1 MILTFTAAELGLE
14 FRRFL
19 HIMDA
24 LRKKL
29 TDGFKSG
36 KLQFKTQNE
45 IMRALR
51 LSPSYKKTMRAAI
64 AQLVKEGVIIK
75 DNGGRYATP
84 QAFGAFKARVKANP
98 QGYAFLI
105 PEGKPERENDYFVP
119 KKHLCDA
126 LDGDTVIAVPVR
138 GTDDEARVIKI
149 VERGRNTVIGVF
161 QSDRRAGC
169 VIPDD
174 RAYLS
179 DVFIP
184 LSLCGGAQ
192 DGDKVVAEIT
202 SYPKGKAVGGKI
214 VEVLGADGDFF
225 VEEEAI
231 LRSYGYAPS
240 FPDYVEETAAKVAA
254 ECVELGNRRDLR
266 SLLTVT
272 IDGVDTRDIDDAVSL
287 EKVGE
292 NFRLGVHIA
301 DVSHYVKLN
310 GCIDKEAYARGTS
323 VYFPDRVIPM
333 LPKAL
338 SNGACSLNE
347 GEDRYAMS
355 CFIVFDNRGNRLSFE
370 LCESVIKSDRR
381 MTYDEVTA
389 ILDGGEKY
397 DCEYPEIAPML
408 RDMAELCLILENRR
422 KEAGEVSL
430 DVKEAHIYLN
440 ERGEIVIPDYERAI
454 SHRIIEQFMVSANE
468 CVAEFA
474 EKRKAPF
481 LYRIHE
487 QPAPEKASLLYGFL
501 RDLGVNAKGDTE
513 NARPVD
519 YQRIL
524 KQVEDKP
531 FASVVNK
538 VMLRSMQKARYSEE
552 NKGHFGLASSC
563 YCHFTSPIRRYP
575 DLFIHRVLKMLLSGD
590 IAGATVKYAPLA
602 RTAAI
607 DTSERE
613 RQAETAERD
622 VDDLY
627 KVAYMQERLGEEYDA
642 VISGV
647 IESGVFAELANTVEG
662 FIRFELLPADRYEFY
677 AEKFLLKGKNHS
689 FRIGDKIRVKVAGCD
704 FGTRRVQFTL
714 LSEQTGV

>member
-1 MILTFTAAELGLE
+1 MIIAFTAAELFYKISALL
-14 FRRFL
+14 FL
-19 HIMDA
+19 TMA
-24 LRKKL
+24 YYRKKFKQSGARRSAHKK
-29 TDGFKSG
+29 DGAS
-36 KLQFKTQNE
+36 
-45 IMRALR
+45 RSAH
-51 LSPSYKKTMRAAI
+51 KKTEEFSA
-64 AQLVKEGVIIK
+64 K
-75 DNGGRYATP
+75 
-84 QAFGAFKARVKANP
+84 VKANP

-105 PEGKPERENDYFVP
+105 PEGKAERENDYFVP
-119 KKHLCDA
+119 KKHLNGA
-126 LDGDTVIAVPVR
+126 LDGDFVLAVPVR
-138 GTDDEARVIKI
+138 GTKDEARVIKI
-149 VERGRNTVIGVF
+149 SERGRKQIIGVF
-161 QSDRRAGC
+161 QSDRRAGY

-179 DVFIP
+179 DVYIP
-184 LSLCGGAQ
+184 LSLCGNAT

-202 SYPKGKAVGGKI
+202 SHPRDKAVGGKI
-214 VEVLGADGDFF
+214 VEVLGKDGDFF

-231 LRSYGYAPS
+231 LRSYGYENF
-240 FPDYVEETAAKVAA
+240 FPYYVEETAGKVAA
-254 ECVELGNRRDLR
+254 ERVSLDGRRDLR
-266 SLLTVT
+266 DLLTVT

-287 EKVGE
+287 ETVGG
-292 NFRLGVHIA
+292 NYRLGVHIA

-355 CFIVFDNRGNRLSFE
+355 CFMTFDKKGNRLSFE
-370 LCESVIKSDRR
+370 LCESVIKSDKR
-381 MTYDEVTA
+381 MTYDEVTS
-389 ILDGGEKY
+389 ILDGNAES
-397 DCEYPEIAPML
+397 PEIAPML

-422 KEAGEVSL
+422 KEAGEVTL

-440 ERGEIVIPDYERAI
+440 ERGEIVIPDYERAL

-468 CVAEFA
+468 CVAELA
-474 EKRKAPF
+474 ERRKAPF

-501 RDLGVNAKGDTE
+501 RDLGINAKGDTE
-513 NARPVD
+513 DARPVD

-524 KQVEDKP
+524 AQVEDKP
-531 FASVVNK
+531 FASIVNK

-552 NKGHFGLASSC
+552 NKGHFGLASGC

-575 DLFIHRVLKMLLSGD
+575 DLFIHRVLKCLLHGED
-590 IAGATVKYAPLA
+590 DTAKAKFAPLA

-647 IESGVFAELANTVEG
+647 IESGIFAELPNTVEG

-677 AEKFLLKGKNHS
+677 AEKFLLKGRNHS
-689 FRIGDKIRVKVAGCD
+689 YRIGDKVRVQVAGCD
-704 FGTRRVQFTL
+704 LGSRRVQFTL
-714 LSEQTGV
+714 LY